1 MKKRK
6 KPLSRRRTSSGIGS
20 VSSILAFITFV
31 VTKNIK
37 EFLFDDFPLQLL
49 DLKNKSRVI
58 GTLDSDKVRL
68 ISENVGEKRRGRN
81 LSGIELIE
89 SMAR

>member
-1 MKKRK
+1 MAAQARVKTVRVW
-6 KPLSRRRTSSGIGS
+6 L
-20 VSSILAFITFV
+20 
-31 VTKNIK
+31 
-37 EFLFDDFPLQLL
+37 LL

-89 SMAR
+89 SMASLHFLLDQVFLFRWRDGGWQTINKTDMKGPPKR